1 MNRRDFLLSAGTGLT
16 LASVLAFL
24 PTYKTRVIAQTLT
37 ATPQAPSLSAPP
49 FMEAEP
55 WAQKLV
61 NAAILQVG
69 ETVRYDGSYVRL
81 AYPGGDIPRDT
92 GVCTDVVI
100 RAYRDAF
107 DTDLQKLVH
116 EDMRANFDVYPN
128 IWGLKRTDRNI
139 DHRRVPNLE
148 KFFTR
153 NATRLEITDDPKNYH
168 PGDLVSSR
176 LPGNLPHIVIV
187 THMPSRDG
195 KRPLIVH
202 NIGAGTR
209 VEDALFDFTITGHY
223 RFNPLV

>member
-1 MNRRDFLLSAGTGLT
+1 VIRRKFLFSAGSGLA
-16 LASVLAFL
+16 LFSIPPLIGE
-24 PTYKTRVIAQTLT
+24 YKTRVIAETLT
-37 ATPQAPSLSAPP
+37 GTTQAPPLSLAP
-49 FMEAEP
+49 FMRAEP
-55 WAQKLV
+55 WAQNLV
-61 NAAILQVG
+61 DAALTQVG

-107 DTDLQKLVH
+107 CIDLQKLVH
-116 EDMRANFDVYPN
+116 EDMRKNFNAYPKT
-128 IWGLKRTDRNI
+128 WGLKRTDRNI

-148 KFFTR
+148 MFFTR
-153 NATRLEITDDPKNYH
+153 NATGLEITQNPQNYQ
-168 PGDLVSSR
+168 PGDLVTLR

-195 KRPLIVH
+195 KRPLVVH

-209 VEDALFDFTITGHY
+209 VEDTLFDFRVTGHY
-223 RFNPLV
+223 RYNPLG